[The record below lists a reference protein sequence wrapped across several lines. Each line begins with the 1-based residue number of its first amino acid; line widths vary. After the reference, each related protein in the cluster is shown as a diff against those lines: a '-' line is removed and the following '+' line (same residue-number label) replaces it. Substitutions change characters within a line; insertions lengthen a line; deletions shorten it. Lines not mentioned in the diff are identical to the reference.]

1 MLSPRARMTP
11 GCAWTLPRRTGSRS
25 CPAAAAPAGWAAGGS
40 RPSRRSSRGP
50 PRSPRETNRRCRGRG
65 GGPIS
70 CRYRLT
76 RDELD
81 LVAAI
86 DLGEV
91 HAHVVGGLRRD
102 VLADEISADREL
114 AMAPVHEHGEADGA
128 RTPVVHERVHGGPD
142 GAAGEEHV
150 VDEHDDPV
158 VDREVE
164 RGFVHDRRIAD
175 AREVVAVERDVEG
188 AQRHDRVLVLAD
200 RLTHADGED
209 VAARADAD
217 DGEGGKLAV
226 ALADLVSDAGDRATD
241 VVGAEQDG
249 RRRGQSRLPFPASQD
264 RSLKVV
270 RSGKS
275 SRYFRVMVA
284 RKAREPLKTM
294 ESGYWPTAS
303 VAGMSSAILPFASS
317 RPETRR
323 GSFARSPSTMVSSPL
338 AARPFADTTVK
349 PVGRKPPRVA
359 VVAPVYTTIV
369 PSGSVV
375 RGPAGRFTTGG
386 SVGARVGT
394 RTVRIHS
401 FDSAS
406 KKYDW
411 SAWTS
416 GGNGG
421 GGTSGPRSCT
431 HAAVTGSQVYVVCSL
446 VGSATQEII
455 EGGSYQLGVRKSWGR
470 VHRCD
475 VRSLRPDCSSSAPS
489 HSRRPQHA
497 RRRSP
502 VRGMGT
508 RQRRRLIHS
517 PQPTRVTPH
526 ASIPRHSSADSRS
539 KTGPTA
545 GASSC
550 AGSCCRSTALA
561 FPPTWTF
568 CRTRHVRIAADGTRG
583 SISQPTRA
591 RRCAPS
597 PRARWCASTA
607 ATSSGMP
614 RAKRSRSMRPCS
626 SGTRPKRRSTAYAA
640 GRSGSIMAAASCR
653 VTRICRRS
661 PVSRAGRAS
670 NAERSSCR
678 WAAGDIRKAGRTRT
692 WRFAC
697 AAGMSRMG

>member
-217 DGEGGKLAV
+217 DGEGGKLAI
-226 ALADLVSDAGDRATD
+226 ALDDLVSDAGDRATD

-275 SRYFRVMVA
+275 RRYLRVMVA
-284 RKAREPLKTM
+284 RKAREPLKTI

-303 VAGMSSAILPFASS
+303 VAGRSSAILPFVSS

-323 GSFARSPSTMVSSPL
+323 GSFARSPSTMVNSPL
-338 AARPFADTTVK
+338 AARPFAETTVK

-359 VVAPVYTTIV
+359 VVAPVYTTTV
-369 PSGSVV
+369 PSGSVA

-394 RTVRIHS
+394 TTGAVGVTGGGVAAAASVGAADVGTEAATVGAAGDVSTAAVGFGVVPAGNMPAGPATPPAPPTNPTSTTTITTNPNALEPFLACAPLPLAACARSSGILCAPWYRAASSRPIGASTGRIHS
-401 FDSAS
+401 FDSTS

-446 VGSATQEII
+446 VGSATQ
-455 EGGSYQLGVRKSWGR
+455 
-470 VHRCD
+470 
-475 VRSLRPDCSSSAPS
+475 A
-489 HSRRPQHA
+489 
-497 RRRSP
+497 
-502 VRGMGT
+502 
-508 RQRRRLIHS
+508 
-517 PQPTRVTPH
+517 
-526 ASIPRHSSADSRS
+526 
-539 KTGPTA
+539 
-545 GASSC
+545 
-550 AGSCCRSTALA
+550 
-561 FPPTWTF
+561 
-568 CRTRHVRIAADGTRG
+568 
-583 SISQPTRA
+583 
-591 RRCAPS
+591 
-597 PRARWCASTA
+597 
-607 ATSSGMP
+607 
-614 RAKRSRSMRPCS
+614 
-626 SGTRPKRRSTAYAA
+626 
-640 GRSGSIMAAASCR
+640 
-653 VTRICRRS
+653 
-661 PVSRAGRAS
+661 
-670 NAERSSCR
+670 
-678 WAAGDIRKAGRTRT
+678 
-692 WRFAC
+692 
-697 AAGMSRMG
+697 